1 MANLT
6 SVKEIKAICGR
17 FGFRFRKSLGQ
28 NFLVD
33 EGKLHKIVKAVA
45 VAQDDVVVEIGPGFG
60 TLTVALAQGAGQV
73 LSIEIDSSL
82 LPVLEVTLAD
92 FPNVH
97 VIHADALKV
106 NIDNLVADKSD
117 GKFGPGG
124 RPYQIAA
131 NLPYYITTPIIMG
144 ILEAGYCFERMVVM
158 VQKEVA
164 TRMMATPGTKD
175 YGALSVAVQYYTIP
189 EMVTPVPAGSFYPPP
204 EVESAVVK
212 LNRRSEPAVQVRDP
226 KKFFAV
232 VRAAF
237 GQRRKTLLNA
247 LSSGN
252 LGMGKGELEQLLQK
266 VEIDPNRR
274 GETLS
279 LQEFAVITEE
289 LIGIKE

>member
-33 EGKLHKIVKAVA
+33 EGKLNKIVKAVA
-45 VAQDDVVVEIGPGFG
+45 MAEDDVVVEIGPGFG
-60 TLTVALAQGAGQV
+60 VLTVALAQNAGQV
-73 LSIEIDSSL
+73 FSIEIDASL
-82 LPVLEVTLAD
+82 LPVLDVTLAEY
-92 FPNVH
+92 PNVQ

-106 NIDNLVADKSD
+106 NIDTLIQEKTG
-117 GKFGPGG
+117 GKFGLGA

-144 ILEAGYCFERMVVM
+144 ILEAGYSFERMVVM
-158 VQKEVA
+158 VQREVA
-164 TRMMATPGTKD
+164 NRMMAAPGSKD

-189 EMVTPVPAGSFYPPP
+189 ELVTPVPAGSFYPPP

-212 LNRRSEPAVQVRDP
+212 LTRRNQPAVQVRKP

-232 VRAAF
+232 VKAAF

-247 LSSGN
+247 LSSGT
-252 LGMGKGELEQLLQK
+252 LGKTKVELEEILNK
-266 VEIDPNRR
+266 IDIDPGRR

-279 LQEFAVITEE
+279 LQEFAAIAEE
-289 LIGIKE
+289 LTD